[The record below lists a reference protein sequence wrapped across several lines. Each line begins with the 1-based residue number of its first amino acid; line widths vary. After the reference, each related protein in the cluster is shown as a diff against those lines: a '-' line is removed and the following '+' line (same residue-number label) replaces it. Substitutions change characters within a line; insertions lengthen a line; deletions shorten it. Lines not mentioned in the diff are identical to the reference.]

1 MSVLILFR
9 GKEGTNS
16 SEENKK
22 SIFNKNIRLHLV

>member
-22 SIFNKNIRLHLV
+22 NIFNNPLAELI